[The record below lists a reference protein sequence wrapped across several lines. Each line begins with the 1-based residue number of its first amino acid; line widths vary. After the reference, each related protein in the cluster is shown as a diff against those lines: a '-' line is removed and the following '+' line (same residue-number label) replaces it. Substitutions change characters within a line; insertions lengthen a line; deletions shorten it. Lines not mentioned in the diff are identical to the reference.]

1 MTRAAEPAVDV
12 SRYAPCI
19 RSRPMRN
26 DGRGSKE
33 HGPEIR
39 PVASDFGAICESVR
53 KRLKDSNRPVTAE
66 DIGAAS
72 PEGKEALL
80 WLEDIGLAFKVGK
93 AGKADL
99 WASKAASLRSAPV
112 RRLPEARDAEKT
124 PGVDGVKHVF
134 RTESM
139 AEGSKRIA
147 EARKAKSRAAIPTI
161 LEALRQGM
169 TVCDAFKV
177 GGYTDGAH
185 VSQWGRIHP
194 GFAAQY
200 REAKAIGE
208 QVRKNVYRRRWREGK
223 ARARQEEAA

>member
-1 MTRAAEPAVDV
+1 MTRAAEPAVDI

-33 HGPEIR
+33 VGPEIK
-39 PVASDFGAICESVR
+39 PAAADFGAVCEDVR
-53 KRLKDSNRPVTAE
+53 ARLKRAGRPVTAE

-72 PEGKEALL
+72 PEGKEALA
-80 WLEDIGLAFKVGK
+80 WLEDIGVAFRAGK

-99 WASKAASLRSAPV
+99 WASKQASESSAPV
-112 RRLPEARDAEKT
+112 RTPQKQRDAEKT
-124 PGVDGVKHVF
+124 PGIDGRKHVF

-147 EARKAKSRAAIPTI
+147 EARKAKSRVAIPTI

-169 TVCDAFKV
+169 TVCDAFKA
-177 GGYTDGAH
+177 GGYTDGAN

-200 REAKAIGE
+200 REAKAVGE
-208 QVRKNVYRRRWREGK
+208 QVRKNEYRRRWREGK